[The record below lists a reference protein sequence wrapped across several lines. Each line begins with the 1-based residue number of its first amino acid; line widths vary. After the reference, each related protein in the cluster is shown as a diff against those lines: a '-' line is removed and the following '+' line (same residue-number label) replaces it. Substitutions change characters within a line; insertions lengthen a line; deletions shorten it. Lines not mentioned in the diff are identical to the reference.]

1 MNIIK
6 MQKDFDS
13 LYDVADVKTGYQYWY
28 FKLINILLDMFTWK
42 NLPEGLS
49 SREIELNL
57 IMTGHA
63 VILPKK
69 DGTLFTPLT
78 SLYGYDEYYQPT
90 HAVFANPVV
99 VQAHQYKIGEECSVI
114 YNNKLKDSLYYIK
127 SDGGL
132 NTFVKR
138 YARLLADIESTIDIY
153 SVNARLTSFP
163 VANDGNVMESLKLF
177 FKKLA
182 LGKRAIISDNSI
194 IEEFRN
200 VDINR
205 SNIKDGLNDLLIAR
219 DKVLEQYFR
228 EIGVKMYNSKKAQ
241 VTDDE
246 VDANTQL
253 LLISKDDMQ
262 DARDEG
268 ADMTNDLFGTNMI
281 PELNPKFDI
290 REVENNDTTQL
301 TKVSRLGNTDTN
313 EYTSRD

>member
-219 DKVLEQYFR
+219 DKVLEQFFR

-268 ADMTNDLFGTNMI
+268 ADMTNDLFGTDMI

-290 REVENNDTTQL
+290 REVENDDTAQL
-301 TKVSRLGNTDTN
+301 TEVSRPGDASSN
-313 EYTSRD
+313 EYASRD

>member
-268 ADMTNDLFGTNMI
+268 ADMTNDLFGTDMI

-290 REVENNDTTQL
+290 REVENNDTTQS
-301 TKVSRLGNTDTN
+301 TEVSGLGNASSN
-313 EYTSRD
+313 EYTSGN

>member
-99 VQAHQYKIGEECSVI
+99 VQAYQYKIGEECSVI

-177 FKKLA
+177 FKKLE

-262 DARDEG
+262 DARNEG
-268 ADMTNDLFGTNMI
+268 ADMTNDLFGTDMI

-301 TKVSRLGNTDTN
+301 AEVSRLGNTDTN
-313 EYTSRD
+313 

>member
-1 MNIIK
+1 MNIVK

-99 VQAHQYKIGEECSVI
+99 VQAHQYEIGKECSII

-268 ADMTNDLFGTNMI
+268 ADMTNDLFGTDMI

-301 TKVSRLGNTDTN
+301 AEVSRLGNTDTN
-313 EYTSRD
+313 EYTIRD